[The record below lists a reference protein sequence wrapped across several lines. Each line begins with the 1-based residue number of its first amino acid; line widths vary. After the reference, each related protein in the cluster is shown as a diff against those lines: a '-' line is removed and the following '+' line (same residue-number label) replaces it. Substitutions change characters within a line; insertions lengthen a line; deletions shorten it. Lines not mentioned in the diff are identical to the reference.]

1 MPAIFQS
8 GCVAAFHYVEGGEQQ
23 VIWKPDWLV
32 DPSRACYRL
41 GTAQLPTGPGQ
52 KSKKFPTHRHSVHE
66 VRKMQTFNR

>member
-1 MPAIFQS
+1 MPVIFQS
-8 GCVAAFHYVEGGEQQ
+8 GCVAAFLCVEGGERQ

-52 KSKKFPTHRHSVHE
+52 IRKNVPYPPTFCTPGAE
-66 VRKMQTFNR
+66 DANI